1 MAKTMEIALTAGQKI
16 IFSGW
21 LSGILVNG
29 LEPIG
34 PEELR

>member
-1 MAKTMEIALTAGQKI
+1 MEIAVTAGQKI

-21 LSGILVNG
+21 LSGILITG

-34 PEELR
+34 LEELR